1 MKLGILTRYSDLGA
15 SSRLRFTQF
24 VPFLKNSGFE
34 ILADAFF
41 DDDYLQRLY
50 SGKKRKFSA
59 LLRYYSGRRK
69 FLNSLPGGIPLLIEY
84 ELFPHLPWCV
94 EKSFLKNHPY
104 ILNFDDAVDIH
115 YEKLPILKNKYP
127 QLISHA
133 SGIICANEILKEK
146 FSRYNSMMLEKRQQE
161 LDIDYEVRRH
171 GLLDVWTTDEEAEE
185 GKEKSEKLT
194 LVWTGTPV
202 TGKFLLERAAA
213 LQLAARKTAFRLLTV
228 GCEINIPGVETTF
241 IPWSASAEALALS
254 QAHAGIMPLPDTP
267 FARGKSAY
275 KLICYLRAGI
285 PGIASP
291 VGANKQVIQ
300 DGSNG
305 FLVNSDTEWAEAISK
320 LNDHTV
326 YDRLA
331 SGALTAGKAFLP
343 EDAAGK
349 LLDFIRRNAI
359 SPRQ

>member
-146 FSRYNSMMLEKRQQE
+146 FSRYNSN
-161 LDIDYEVRRH
+161 I
-171 GLLDVWTTDEEAEE
+171 LLAPTIPPAEIKP

-213 LQLAARKTAFRLLTV
+213 LQLAAKKTAFRLLTV

-300 DGSNG
+300 DGFNG
-305 FLVNSDTEWAEAISK
+305 FLVNSDTEWVEAISK

-359 SPRQ
+359 SPRR